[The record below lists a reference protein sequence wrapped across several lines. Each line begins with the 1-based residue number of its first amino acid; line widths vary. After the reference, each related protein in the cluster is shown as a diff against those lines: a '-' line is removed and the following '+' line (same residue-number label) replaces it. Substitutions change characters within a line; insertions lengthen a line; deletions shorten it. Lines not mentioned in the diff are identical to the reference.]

1 MTGALSF
8 LSQREEGREQTLV
21 YLFVRIWQV
30 KQESGLEV
38 IDYISAIHNILK

>member
-1 MTGALSF
+1 MMGALSF
-8 LSQREEGREQTLV
+8 LSPREEGREQTLV